1 MLMSPSLAW
10 SEELMGDI
18 KRSRADVVDVLLP
31 TSLRWVTR
39 AAAQK
44 TPSLTSAHKY
54 LSFVPMQGADL
65 KAYGSYEEVL
75 SDPRVDVVYMPL
87 PTSLHVEWVAKAAAQ
102 KKHVLLE
109 KPPALSMEDMAKVGA
124 LR

>member
-1 MLMSPSLAW
+1 
-10 SEELMGDI
+10 
-18 KRSRADVVDVLLP
+18 
-31 TSLRWVTR
+31 
-39 AAAQK
+39 
-44 TPSLTSAHKY
+44 
-54 LSFVPMQGADL
+54 MQGADL

-109 KPPALSMEDMAKVGA
+109 KPPALSMEDMAKVGS
-124 LR
+124 LGKLLPVCCLELSDLSLGMNSWILY